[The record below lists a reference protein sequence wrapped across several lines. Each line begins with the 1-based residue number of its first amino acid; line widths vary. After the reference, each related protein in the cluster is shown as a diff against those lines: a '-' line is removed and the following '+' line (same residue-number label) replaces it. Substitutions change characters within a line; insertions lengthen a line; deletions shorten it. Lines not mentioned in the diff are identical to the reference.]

1 MAIRIVQLG
10 AERQPGEGLRLG
22 VVRRPPRGVKKEGWA
37 REDWFDQWF
46 PDLAPSAE
54 LVKFHHEER
63 PIGDARWKKF
73 ASRYRKEMATPELQR
88 LVALLAGLSHHA
100 DFSVGCYC
108 EDGTRCHRSLL
119 KEMLEQHG
127 AEVVEP

>member
-10 AERQPGEGLRLG
+10 SARRPGEGLRLG
-22 VVRRPPRGVKKEGWA
+22 VVRRPPRGVKKEDWA
-37 REDWFDQWF
+37 RDDWFDQWF

-54 LVKFHHEER
+54 LVKFHHEEH
-63 PIGDARWKKF
+63 PIGAARWKKF
-73 ASRYRKEMATPELQR
+73 AARYRKEMAAPGLQR
-88 LVALLAGLSHHA
+88 VVALLAGLSHHA